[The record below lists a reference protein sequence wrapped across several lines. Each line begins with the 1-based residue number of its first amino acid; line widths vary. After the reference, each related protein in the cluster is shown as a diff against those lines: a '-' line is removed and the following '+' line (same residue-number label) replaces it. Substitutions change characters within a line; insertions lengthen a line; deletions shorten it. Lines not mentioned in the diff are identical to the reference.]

1 MLRQRWLERKARLFD
16 RRQLFHQ
23 GLKRTYALYT
33 PPIYKDENSLPLVLG
48 FHGGYTLASRFA
60 ITTGLNDLADEKKF
74 LVVYPQGIDSH
85 WNDGRGTT
93 NPQIDDVGFVE
104 ALIHEIQNLRNIDS
118 RRIYVTGISNG
129 GYFVQRLA
137 CQLPQK
143 IAAFASVA
151 ATLPVPLRDC
161 RQGQL
166 PVSILMINSPNDTFV
181 PWEGGIGTKGKGGE
195 ILSVPATVEFWRQH
209 NGCSSIKETQLL
221 GDNVEMMRY
230 SGRNSEVEVILVTVK
245 DGGHTWPGGK
255 QQPQWLVGKT
265 TKEIQ
270 ASYLIWDFFQ
280 RHTLH

>member
-1 MLRQRWLERKARLFD
+1 MLRQYWLERKARLFD
-16 RRQLFHQ
+16 NRQLFHQ
-23 GLKRTYALYT
+23 GLKRTYSLYT
-33 PPIYKDENSLPLVLG
+33 PPIYKDENPLPLILG

-60 ITTGLNDLADEKKF
+60 ITTGLNDLADEKNF
-74 LVVYPQGIDSH
+74 LVVYPQGIDRH

-104 ALIHEIQNLRNIDS
+104 ALIHDIQNFRNIDS
-118 RRIYVTGISNG
+118 RRIYVAGISNG

-137 CQLPQK
+137 CQLSQK

-151 ATLPVPLRDC
+151 ATLPRSLKDC
-161 RQGQL
+161 CQGQL

-181 PWEGGIGTKGKGGE
+181 PWEGGICTKGKGGE

-209 NGCSSIKETQLL
+209 NGCSSIKQTQFL

-270 ASYLIWDFFQ
+270 ASRLIWDFFQ
-280 RHTLH
+280 RHILH